1 MTLRFHMLILAVGL
15 IATGIAIST
24 SALDGQK
31 LSDPYRVLERHYDAI
46 GGLERVRAER
56 SAHFEGTLT
65 TPGLSGPIEHWH
77 ERRGRSRTW
86 SDLGGSVDLRG
97 DNGEVAWVVDRSGK
111 LRIERDER
119 ALRLRELDRRLER
132 FEHLDRDSDVLA
144 VTFEGVEKVNGS
156 RCYVVR
162 IASTLDDAVTLRY
175 FDTSTLLETKRSV
188 IRGDCG
194 SHTLYSDYRGVNG
207 VMKAFRLETTTFPTG
222 STRVTAIE
230 RYETD
235 IDIDP
240 SLFEPPR
247 EGDPGFTFVDGG
259 GSVEIPFELIEGH
272 IYMPVTIEHD
282 RRLWLLDSGAGRTVI
297 DKDYATELG
306 FELKGIDDAAGAGES
321 SEFRLTTIPQR
332 SLPGLE
338 LAEQE
343 IVAMEIADLF
353 RRASDVEIGGLLGYD
368 FLSRFVSRI
377 DYAGST
383 ITLYDPVTFF
393 YSGDGTVIDAPLMGT
408 VLTVPAGFDGGH
420 SGQCM
425 IDLGASI
432 NCLHY
437 PFANAHGL
445 LERDGVEMIG
455 TGAGGAFNTRLSRFE
470 EIEFA
475 GHAVR
480 DPILLV
486 PTEDVAG
493 AFETTDLAATLGYGL
508 LRHFVITLDYGR
520 QEIIVEPGE
529 DFGRTFPEDKS
540 GLAVRRSESGDPE
553 VFFVMPGT
561 PADDAGF
568 ERGDT
573 IVSID
578 GIPIDDLD
586 GLSAIRR
593 LFEKA
598 PGTPYALRVLRDGEE
613 RDLSLTLRRYL

>member
-24 SALDGQK
+24 SALDGER
-31 LSDPYRVLERHYDAI
+31 LSDPYHVLERHYDAI
-46 GGLERVRAER
+46 GGLERLRAEG
-56 SAHFEGTLT
+56 STHFEGTLT

-97 DNGEVAWVVDRSGK
+97 DNGEVAWVVDRNGK

-132 FEHLDRDSDVLA
+132 FEHLDRDSDVFA
-144 VTFEGVEKVNGS
+144 VAFEGMEKVNGS
-156 RCYVVR
+156 RCYVVS

-188 IRGDCG
+188 IRGDRG
-194 SHTLYSDYRGVNG
+194 SHTLYSDYRSVNG
-207 VMKAFRLETTTFPTG
+207 VMKAFRLETTAFPAG
-222 STRVTAIE
+222 RTRVTAIE

-247 EGDPGFTFVDGG
+247 EGDPGFTFAGG

-272 IYMPVTIEHD
+272 IYLPVTIDGD

-297 DKDYATELG
+297 DKDYAAELG
-306 FELKGIDDAAGAGES
+306 LELIGGGKAAGAAQSIG
-321 SEFRLTTIPQR
+321 LQLATIPR
-332 SLPGLE
+332 CSLPGLE
-338 LAEQE
+338 LAGQE
-343 IVAMEIADLF
+343 IVTMEIADLF
-353 RRASDVEIGGLLGYD
+353 RRASDVQIGGLLGHD

-377 DYAGST
+377 DYANST
-383 ITLYDPVTFF
+383 ITLYDPLTFV
-393 YSGDGTVIDAPLMGT
+393 YSGDGVVVDAPLVGT
-408 VLTVPAGFDGGH
+408 LLTAPVSLGGSH
-420 SGQCM
+420 SGRCM
-425 IDLGASI
+425 IDLGTSI

-437 PFANAHGL
+437 PFAD
-445 LERDGVEMIG
+445 ERGPVGTDGVEMV
-455 TGAGGAFNTRLSRFE
+455 GAGEGGAFNARLSRLE
-470 EIEFA
+470 EIEFC
-475 GHAVR
+475 GHTVR
-480 DPILLV
+480 NPVVLV
-486 PTEDVAG
+486 PTDGAG
-493 AFETTDLAATLGYGL
+493 DAFGTTDLVATLGYGL
-508 LRHFVITLDYGR
+508 LRHFVVTLDYGR
-520 QEIIVEPGE
+520 QKIIVERGA

-540 GLAVRRSESGDPE
+540 GLAVRLSESGDPE

-561 PADDAGF
+561 PADESGLA
-568 ERGDT
+568 RGDV

-578 GIPIDDLD
+578 GIPVEDLE

-593 LFEKA
+593 LFEGA
-598 PGTPYALRVLRDGEE
+598 AGSHHVLSVRRSGRV

>member
-24 SALDGQK
+24 SALDGER
-31 LSDPYRVLERHYDAI
+31 LSDPYHVLERHYDAI
-46 GGLERVRAER
+46 GGLERLRAER

-97 DNGEVAWVVDRSGK
+97 DNGEVAWGVDRNGK

-132 FEHLDRDSDVLA
+132 FEHLDRDSDVFA
-144 VTFEGVEKVNGS
+144 VAFEGMEKVNGS
-156 RCYVVR
+156 RCYVVS

-188 IRGDCG
+188 IRGDRG
-194 SHTLYSDYRGVNG
+194 SHTLYSDHRSVNG
-207 VMKAFRLETTTFPTG
+207 VMKAFRLETTAFPTG
-222 STRVTAIE
+222 RTRVTAIE

-247 EGDPGFTFVDGG
+247 EGDPGFTFAGGG

-272 IYMPVTIEHD
+272 IYLPVTIEGD
-282 RRLWLLDSGAGRTVI
+282 RRPWLLDSGAGRTVI
-297 DKDYATELG
+297 DKDYAAELG
-306 FELKGIDDAAGAGES
+306 LELIGGGKAAGAAQSIG
-321 SEFRLTTIPQR
+321 LQLATIPR
-332 SLPGLE
+332 CSLPGLE
-338 LAEQE
+338 LAGQE

-353 RRASDVEIGGLLGYD
+353 RRASDVEIGGLLGHD

-377 DYAGST
+377 DYANSA
-383 ITLYDPVTFF
+383 ITLYDPVTFV
-393 YSGDGTVIDAPLMGT
+393 YTGDGVVVDAPLVGT
-408 VLTVPAGFDGGH
+408 LLTAPIALG
-420 SGQCM
+420 SGRSGRCM

-437 PFANAHGL
+437 PFADERGL
-445 LERDGVEMIG
+445 LGTDGVEMVG
-455 TGAGGAFNTRLSRFE
+455 AGAGGAFNARLSRLE
-470 EIEFA
+470 EIEFG

-480 DPILLV
+480 DPIVLV
-486 PTEDVAG
+486 PTEDAG
-493 AFETTDLAATLGYGL
+493 DAAGTADLVATLGYGL
-508 LRHFVITLDYGR
+508 LRHFVITLDYAR
-520 QEIIVEPGE
+520 EEIIVEPGG
-529 DFGRTFPEDKS
+529 DFGRSFPEDKS

-561 PADDAGF
+561 PADEAGF
-568 ERGDT
+568 VRGDV

-578 GIPIDDLD
+578 GTRVEELD

-593 LFEKA
+593 LFEGA
-598 PGTPYALRVLRDGEE
+598 PGTSHALRVLRGGEA